1 MAVVSPSPASTGSD
15 APADDGWV
23 STGAPPLAERH
34 ELDDLDHLSE
44 LTHPARSQ
52 IIRRLRNPR
61 SAAELATEMDVPVTR
76 LYHHL
81 KRLEAAGII
90 RVVATRRV
98 KAATERRY
106 QLVARG
112 FSIAPELAE
121 STDNATLA
129 ITFGSLFDLAK
140 IDFQRA
146 VERVGP
152 RMRDDEHMNLSLT
165 SAEFTHAQITELA
178 AKIVALLEEF
188 DTPRASDPNDTERA
202 SDSNGADRTDVDGT
216 AEHIP
221 AALPSLFIAA
231 HPDTAHDHTPHPP
244 P

>member
-1 MAVVSPSPASTGSD
+1 MHVVPTPPASTDPVDPVDPGSD
-15 APADDGWV
+15 ADPDGWM
-23 STGAPPLAERH
+23 STNAAPIAERH
-34 ELDDLDHLSE
+34 ELDHLDHLSE

-61 SAAELATEMDVPVTR
+61 SAAELAVEMEVPVTR

-121 STDNATLA
+121 TTDNATLA
-129 ITFGSLFDLAK
+129 VTFGSLFDLAK

-152 RMRDDEHMNLSLT
+152 RIHDDEHMTLSLT
-165 SAEFTHAQITELA
+165 SAELTPAQIAEFA
-178 AKIVALLEEF
+178 AKIVALLDEF
-188 DTPRASDPNDTERA
+188 NIERPSDQSSERF
-202 SDSNGADRTDVDGT
+202 
-216 AEHIP
+216 
-221 AALPSLFIAA
+221 SLFIAA
-231 HPDTAHDHTPHPP
+231 YPDTDDV
-244 P
+244 